1 MVLFVV
7 WLGPVAGDW
16 TSSCADENG
25 VCAIAA
31 CGTSV
36 EGTCD
41 EYGLL
46 LLDRK
51 SRKYV
56 KSIFENFGKYAI

>member
-1 MVLFVV
+1 MT
-7 WLGPVAGDW
+7 GDW
-16 TSSCADENG
+16 TSSCADGNG

-36 EGTCD
+36 EGSCD
-41 EYGLL
+41 EYGWLP
-46 LLDRK
+46 LDKK

-56 KSIFENFGKYAI
+56 KSTFENFGKYAI